1 MPESS
6 FSGWIMDKQ
15 KMVSKR
21 TILRMWGNRNKEF
34 KTVQD
39 LLVFERGKEKGFLS
53 NENFKRK
60 SKSKNIIS
68 VLPFST
74 IYIWFCTCFIGEM

>member
-1 MPESS
+1 
-6 FSGWIMDKQ
+6 
-15 KMVSKR
+15 
-21 TILRMWGNRNKEF
+21 MWGNRNKEI

-60 SKSKNIIS
+60 SKLKNIIS
-68 VLPFST
+68 VP
-74 IYIWFCTCFIGEM
+74 IWFCTCFIGEM